1 MSVLDQ
7 DIAFAT
13 IAETAELVRSRE
25 ISPVELTQAM
35 LRRIEQYDPQLHAFV
50 TVTDESALE
59 QAKQA
64 ERDIMAGQ
72 YRGPLHGIPIVHKD
86 IVYTAGIRTTASSKL
101 LEQFVPDHSATV
113 AERLAEAGTVLL
125 GKVHTMEFA
134 CGDSPTRN
142 PWNTDRSPGG
152 SSSGTGA
159 SVAAGLAFMGTGTDT
174 GGSIRFP
181 AAYCGIVGMKP
192 TYGRVSRHGI
202 FPLGWSLDH
211 AGPITR
217 SVKDAA
223 ISLQAMA
230 GYDPRDPSTAALPV
244 PDYASGLRESLEGVK
259 IGIPSPYYDD
269 LDPDVGAAVE
279 QSIDTMTKLGAVV
292 VPLDLPVFDHA
303 AGAQWAVML
312 SEMASIHDE
321 WFETRASEY
330 GPALNRLLPLARDIS
345 AVTYLRAQRARQQIR
360 RQFLE
365 VLEGV
370 DALITPT
377 APNPAPLF
385 DQPLMKLGC
394 LTMPTNAVGLPSLA
408 LPCGFS
414 SDGMPVSMQII
425 GRPFDE
431 TTVFAVGHAYEMN
444 TEWHD
449 RHPSL

>member
-1 MSVLDQ
+1 MRTLDQ
-7 DIAFAT
+7 DMAFRT
-13 IAETAELVRSRE
+13 ISETAELIQSRE
-25 ISPVELTQAM
+25 ISPVELTEAM
-35 LRRIEQYDPQLHAFV
+35 LRRIEQHDPQLTAFV
-50 TVTDESALE
+50 TVTDGPALE

-64 ERDIMAGQ
+64 ERDIMAGN
-72 YRGPLHGIPIVHKD
+72 YKGPLHGIPIVHKD

-101 LEQFVPDHSATV
+101 LDQFVPDYSATV

-142 PWNTDRSPGG
+142 PWNTDHSPGG

-159 SVAAGLAFMGTGTDT
+159 SVAAGLAYMGTGTDT

-192 TYGRVSRHGI
+192 TYGRVSRYGI

-211 AGPITR
+211 AGPLTR

-230 GYDPRDPSTAALPV
+230 GYDPKDPSTAALPV
-244 PDYASGLRESLEGVK
+244 PDFTAGLRESLQGVK
-259 IGIPSPYYDD
+259 IGIPAPYYDD
-269 LDPDVGAAVE
+269 LHPDVGAAIE
-279 QSIDTMTKLGAVV
+279 RAIETMTQLGATA
-292 VPLDLPVFDHA
+292 VPLELPFFDQA
-303 AGAQWAVML
+303 VGAQWAVML

-321 WFETRASEY
+321 WFETRAAEY

-345 AVTYLRAQRARQQIR
+345 AVTYLRAQRARQQLSQ
-360 RQFLE
+360 QFLE
-365 VLEGV
+365 LFDSVDVLV
-370 DALITPT
+370 TPT
-377 APNPAPLF
+377 TPSPAPPF

-394 LTMPTNAVGLPSLA
+394 NTMPTNAVGLPSLA

-414 SDGMPVSMQII
+414 SDGLPISMQII

-431 TTVFAVGHAYEMN
+431 TTVFGVGHAYETN
-444 TEWHD
+444 TEWHEQ
-449 RHPSL
+449 HPSL